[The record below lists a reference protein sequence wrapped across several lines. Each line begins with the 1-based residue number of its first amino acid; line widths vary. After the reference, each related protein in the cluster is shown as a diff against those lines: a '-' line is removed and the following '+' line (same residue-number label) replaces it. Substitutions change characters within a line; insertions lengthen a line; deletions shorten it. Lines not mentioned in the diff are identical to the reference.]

1 MAKTTRRTSGTFNFA
16 NTVVFDDSSTTITSN
31 NLITTDP
38 VITVNSS
45 QGSIPSTGSGIEVE
59 ESGVVVASLL
69 YTQSNGAGV
78 WSFTGSDGVTVDFG
92 NANISIGGNTS
103 YANLEVTDTITAAN
117 ADINGGY
124 IDGVH
129 LGHDDP
135 VHVHASDIYIE
146 GNLFLANGDITG
158 SIGNIANGHFTGDLI
173 GNVHADDG
181 NIIILNNG
189 TASNGSDATLKA
201 RVLSYN
207 GTVVLNNGTNGTDAT
222 FLGNTTGTHFGNI
235 VHLGTVVLDSTT
247 GALTGTVSSLSNHTT
262 DNLAE
267 GSANLYYTD
276 TRVDNVIANTSIN
289 SLSDV
294 AIVDNPANDG
304 GYLRFNYSNSGST
317 VDVAFLGQAVA
328 NFKTDQNTSTTAVSG
343 TTLQNESASGLSV
356 SITPQSSANKI
367 EIQTQVR
374 YTVQTSSGDTEFY
387 IRLYR
392 DKGANTEVL
401 LSEDVVV
408 GNTTETFHQTH
419 FSTFDAPGD
428 TSAHTYSVYY
438 DANTANGTLTPNPT
452 YSTGTDTSHN
462 CIHLTEIIDQA
473 NILTEISQ
481 DTSPQISA
489 SASNLDLNNKKIINL
504 ATPTLGTDAA
514 TKTYVDNAV
523 TSSDTL
529 AELTDV
535 NVGANSSLA
544 STGDALVWTGSDWQ
558 AQAPF
563 SQTDFDNAVANTSIN
578 SLSDVDTSGAT
589 ANSILKYNGNTWVV
603 GTDIDTDTGIL
614 SVRDDTSPQLG
625 GNLDLNSQSITGT
638 GTVNIVGSFT
648 GTNANLSGNLT
659 ASGGEITDLTI
670 SGNLTVLGD
679 TTTVDVTQL
688 EVDDPLLYLN
698 RNAGDSSTNSL
709 DAGLLIERGSTEN
722 HAGMIWQESSDQ
734 FVFLTSNA
742 VTSTTTVVSN
752 IALAN
757 IQANVATLTA
767 TQAQYADLAELY
779 ESDAEYEPGTVMVFG
794 GDKEVTQ
801 SNTAMDHRIAGVVS
815 TEPAYLMNSTQT
827 GTTVAVALRGRVPV
841 NVVGPVKKGD
851 LIVSSDIPGVGK
863 AFDGVTNCVFVIG
876 KAIEDD
882 DSENLVRLITCVI

>member
-16 NTVVFDDSSTTITSN
+16 NTVVFDNSSTTITSN

-69 YTQSNGAGV
+69 YTQSNGAGT

-117 ADINGGY
+117 VDINGGY

-146 GNLFLANGDITG
+146 GNLYLANGDITG

-181 NIIILNNG
+181 NIIVLNNG
-189 TASNGSDATLKA
+189 TASDGSDATLKA

-276 TRVDNVIANTSIN
+276 TRVDNVIANTSVN

-328 NFKTDQNTSTTAVSG
+328 NFKTDQNTSTTSVSG

-356 SITPQSSANKI
+356 SITPQSTANKI

-401 LSEDVVV
+401 LSEDIVV

-428 TSAHTYSVYY
+428 TSPHTYSVYY

-462 CIHLTEIIDQA
+462 CMHLTEIIDQA
-473 NILTEISQ
+473 NILTEIAQ
-481 DTSPQISA
+481 DTSPQISS
-489 SASNLDLNNKKIINL
+489 SAPNLDLNNKKIINL

-523 TSSDTL
+523 ALSDTL

-535 NVGANSSLA
+535 NTTGATANSILKYNGSA
-544 STGDALVWTGSDWQ
+544 WVVSTDVNT
-558 AQAPF
+558 
-563 SQTDFDNAVANTSIN
+563 TDISSNTITQ
-578 SLSDVDTSGAT
+578 LSDVDTSGAT

-603 GTDIDTDTGIL
+603 GTDIDTGIL
-614 SVRDDTSPQLG
+614 NVVEDTSPQLG

-638 GTVNIVGSFT
+638 GTVNIVGSFA

-709 DAGLLIERGSTEN
+709 DAGLLIERGSTED

-734 FVFLTSNA
+734 FVFFTSNA

-779 ESDAEYEPGTVMVFG
+779 ESDAEYEPGTVVVFG

-815 TEPAYLMNSTQT
+815 TDPAYLMNSTQT

-851 LIVSSDIPGVGK
+851 LIVSSEIPGVGK

>member
-45 QGSIPSTGSGIEVE
+45 QGSIPSNGSGIEIE
-59 ESGVVVASLL
+59 ESSVVVASIL
-69 YTQSNGAGV
+69 YTQSNGDGT
-78 WSFTGSDGVTVDFG
+78 WSFVGTGASTIDFG
-92 NANISIGGNTS
+92 NANVSIGGNTS
-103 YANLEVTDTITAAN
+103 YANLEVTDTVTAAN
-117 ADINGGY
+117 VDINGGY
-124 IDGVH
+124 IDNVH
-129 LGHDDP
+129 LGHDVA
-135 VHVHASDIYIE
+135 VHVHASDVLID
-146 GNLFLANGDITG
+146 GNLTINGTIATGAVGNLANGHLQ
-158 SIGNIANGHFTGDLI
+158 GNLWGDLKT
-173 GNVHADDG
+173 DDG
-181 NIIILNNG
+181 SNIILYNG
-189 TASNGSDATLKA
+189 SDNTGSDATIKA
-201 RVLSYN
+201 SVLSYN

-276 TRVDNVIANTSIN
+276 TRVDNVIANTSVN

-356 SITPQSSANKI
+356 SITPQSTANKI

-428 TSAHTYSVYY
+428 TSPHTYSVYY

-452 YSTGTDTSHN
+452 YSTGTSTSHN
-462 CIHLTEIIDQA
+462 CMHLTEIIDQA

-481 DTSPQISA
+481 DTSPQISS

-523 TSSDTL
+523 ATANELS
-529 AELTDV
+529 ELTDV
-535 NVGANSSLA
+535 NTTGATANSILKYNGSA
-544 STGDALVWTGSDWQ
+544 WVVSTDVDT
-558 AQAPF
+558 
-563 SQTDFDNAVANTSIN
+563 TDISSNTITQ
-578 SLSDVDTSGAT
+578 LSDVDTSGAT
-589 ANSILKYNGNTWVV
+589 TNSILKYNGNTWVV

-614 SVRDDTSPQLG
+614 NVVEDTSPQLG

-638 GTVNIVGSFT
+638 GTVNIVGSFA

-709 DAGLLIERGSTEN
+709 DAGLLVERGSTED

-734 FVFLTSNA
+734 FVFFTSNA

-779 ESDAEYEPGTVMVFG
+779 ESDAEYEPGTVVIFG

-815 TEPAYLMNSTQT
+815 TDPAYLMNSTQT

-851 LIVSSDIPGVGK
+851 LIVSSEIPGVGK